1 MKVGAETDVHVLAR
15 TVADGEATARLVAG
29 RGGAG
34 RLLGKDALRSA
45 LREMLPTAAATGA
58 GGSGQP
64 AGPATGAAEDL
75 KWAWR
80 ASAVMASRPSAA
92 SSFGATAS
100 AQAVAAPSPDHVPS
114 FRHGTTTHLPKAA
127 RIPKKNSR
135 DAYLLAGGLEQFLLD
150 VVAEELAVSVEAMGF
165 VLGAVVDLLLVRRT
179 IIAGVWVAFF
189 QECQR

>member
-1 MKVGAETDVHVLAR
+1 M
-15 TVADGEATARLVAG
+15 
-29 RGGAG
+29 
-34 RLLGKDALRSA
+34 
-45 LREMLPTAAATGA
+45 
-58 GGSGQP
+58 
-64 AGPATGAAEDL
+64 
-75 KWAWR
+75 
-80 ASAVMASRPSAA
+80 ASAPSAA

-100 AQAVAAPSPDHVPS
+100 AQAVAAPSADHAPS

-127 RIPKKNSR
+127 GIPKKNSR